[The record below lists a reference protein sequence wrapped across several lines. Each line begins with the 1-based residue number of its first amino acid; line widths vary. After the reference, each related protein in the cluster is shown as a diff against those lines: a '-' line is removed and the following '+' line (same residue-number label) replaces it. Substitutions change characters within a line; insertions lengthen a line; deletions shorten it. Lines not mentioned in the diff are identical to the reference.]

1 MKFQLAKVYQNGRF
15 KGYGVAVD
23 GQLLSNQ
30 ISTTI
35 ETNPNELPVI
45 NAVFRLEDEQ
55 AENPIRIEV

>member
-1 MKFQLAKVYQNGRF
+1 MKFQLAKVYQDGRF
-15 KGYGVAVD
+15 RGYAVAVD